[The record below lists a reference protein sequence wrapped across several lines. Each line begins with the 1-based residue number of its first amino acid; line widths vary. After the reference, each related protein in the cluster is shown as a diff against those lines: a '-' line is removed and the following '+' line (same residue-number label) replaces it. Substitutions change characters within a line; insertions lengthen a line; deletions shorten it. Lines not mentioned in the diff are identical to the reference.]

1 MVKIVGVRTVNVG
14 KSYYFDPGEDELT
27 IGTDVI
33 VETDRGVE
41 FAKVSIPPIEVD
53 DAKVEKPLRRI
64 TRIASEE
71 DRERNRENRES
82 GKEAYKICQEKIKV
96 HGLEMKLI
104 DSEYT
109 FDRNKLLFYFTA
121 DGRVDFRELVKDLA
135 SIFRTRIELRQVGVR
150 DETKILGGLG
160 ICGRELCCKAFL
172 TDFAPVS
179 IKMAKEQNLSLNPSK
194 ISGVCGRLMCCLNNE
209 EATYEFLNKTMPK
222 TGDFATT
229 EDGEVGVIINVNILK
244 QSVAVLFDSNDTKEV
259 RDYRVEEIRFTPK
272 RYGRP
277 EEAPSVA
284 QNRAD
289 KWTAK
294 SGGQR
299 TKEERIERKPDKKPD
314 KNVEGLKTERPQKAK
329 DDKKENGGSKG
340 GSRASHKADFPEKR
354 SKRQNGKEENPRAK
368 RKQENRP
375 EEGKEG
381 KNKKPNNH
389 GHNRG
394 NRRGGRN
401 RGNKGTPDG
410 NRDDKS

>member
-1 MVKIVGVRTVNVG
+1 MIKVVGVRTVNVG
-14 KSYYFDPGEDELT
+14 KSYYFSPGEDELA

-33 VETDRGVE
+33 VETDRGIE

-53 DAKVEKPLRRI
+53 DAKVEKPLKTI
-64 TRIASEE
+64 TRIATEE
-71 DRERNRENRES
+71 DRERNRENKEQGR
-82 GKEAYKICQEKIKV
+82 EAYRICQEKIKV
-96 HGLEMKLI
+96 HGLDMKLI

-121 DGRVDFRELVKDLA
+121 DGRIDFRELVKDLA

-179 IKMAKEQNLSLNPSK
+179 IKMAKEQNLSLNPTK

-222 TGDFATT
+222 SGDFATT

-244 QSVAVLFDSNDTKEV
+244 QSVVVLFDSNDTKEV
-259 RDYRVEEIRFTPK
+259 RDYKVEEIRFTPK
-272 RYGRP
+272 RFGRP
-277 EEAPSVA
+277 EESPSVVH
-284 QNRAD
+284 NRSE
-289 KWTAK
+289 KWTPK
-294 SGGQR
+294 GNGGQQDKNENDDDHVETAKGDRPQRYKEEKKDKANGKSSSHGSHKGEVQERR
-299 TKEERIERKPDKKPD
+299 TKR
-314 KNVEGLKTERPQKAK
+314 G
-329 DDKKENGGSKG
+329 
-340 GSRASHKADFPEKR
+340 
-354 SKRQNGKEENPRAK
+354 NGKEEGNPKGK
-368 RKQENRP
+368 RKSENRF

-394 NRRGGRN
+394 NRRGGKNRN
-401 RGNKGTPDG
+401 NKGSHED
-410 NRDDKS
+410 NA

>member
-1 MVKIVGVRTVNVG
+1 MIKVVGVRTVNVG
-14 KSYYFDPGEDELT
+14 KSYYFDPGEENLP

-33 VETDRGVE
+33 IETDRGTE
-41 FAKVSIPPIEVD
+41 FAKVSVPPIDMDE
-53 DAKVEKPLRRI
+53 AKVSRPLKRI
-64 TRIASEE
+64 TRIANEE
-71 DRERNRENRES
+71 DRERNRENKER
-82 GKEAYKICQEKIKV
+82 GQEAYRICQEKIRI
-96 HGLEMKLI
+96 HGLDMKLI

-179 IKMAKEQNLSLNPSK
+179 IKLAKEQNLSLNPTK

-222 TGDFATT
+222 NGDFATT

-259 RDYRVEEIRFTPK
+259 RDYKVEEIRFTPK

-277 EEAPSVA
+277 EESPSVIHG
-284 QNRAD
+284 RSD
-289 KWTAK
+289 KWTPK
-294 SGGQR
+294 GNGQ
-299 TKEERIERKPDKKPD
+299 KEEK
-314 KNVEGLKTERPQKAK
+314 
-329 DDKKENGGSKG
+329 
-340 GSRASHKADFPEKR
+340 PEKNGEDPNKER
-354 SKRQNGKEENPRAK
+354 SQAQREEKRDKGNQKNGFHGSNKGESSEKKQRHQGGKEEGNPKGK
-368 RKQENRP
+368 RKAENRP
-375 EEGKEG
+375 EEGK
-381 KNKKPNNH
+381 NKKSNNH

-394 NRRGGRN
+394 NRKGGKNRN
-401 RGNKGTPDG
+401 NKGNHEDTV
-410 NRDDKS
+410 